1 MKKKPLKIENIPAII
16 WGERSDSVYI
26 YVHGKLSGKEE
37 AQGFADIAERK
48 SLQVLSFDLPEHG
61 ERTNEGYPCTVWNG
75 VRDLDIIGKY
85 TGQNWSNICL
95 YGNSL
100 GAYFSLLAYKD
111 FQLKKCLFLSPVLDM
126 EHLIQ
131 NIMKR
136 SDITEQELLEKRQ
149 IATPMGETLYWDY
162 YCYVREN
169 PINKWNVPT
178 AILCG
183 SDDNITEQE
192 IFKSFSQRFN
202 CDLTVMK
209 GGKHWFHTKQQTV
222 VLCKWLD
229 EHI

>member
-1 MKKKPLKIENIPAII
+1 M
-16 WGERSDSVYI
+16 ER
-26 YVHGKLSGKEE
+26 
-37 AQGFADIAERK
+37 
-48 SLQVLSFDLPEHG
+48 
-61 ERTNEGYPCTVWNG
+61 
-75 VRDLDIIGKY
+75 
-85 TGQNWSNICL
+85 
-95 YGNSL
+95 
-100 GAYFSLLAYKD
+100 
-111 FQLKKCLFLSPVLDM
+111 
-126 EHLIQ
+126 LIQ

-136 SDITEQELLEKRQ
+136 SDITEQELKEKRQ

-162 YCYVREN
+162 YCYVREH

-209 GGKHWFHTKQQTV
+209 GGKHWFHTKQQTAV
-222 VLCKWLD
+222 ICKWLD